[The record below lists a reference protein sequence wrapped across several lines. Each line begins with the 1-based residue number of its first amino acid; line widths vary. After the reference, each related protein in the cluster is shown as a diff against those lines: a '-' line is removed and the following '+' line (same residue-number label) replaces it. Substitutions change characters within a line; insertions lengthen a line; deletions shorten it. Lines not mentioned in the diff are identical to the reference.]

1 MCILNMRQLRIT
13 EVKRF
18 AQLAQSVSG
27 KPVALLR
34 SVCVLSPHSGRS
46 CCLIVV
52 IKLMEPKLVLFKCLL
67 KNIDILKPLPEIV
80 IQNVWGGTQT
90 WAFLKSSQVILI
102 NMQREKV
109 IAFHWALRCPSSP
122 SYSSPWQHKPGDRPW
137 YPHFVNHGMGRPW
150 HGELNGLDRAKTGM
164 QVFWLNLECTFEH
177 KTTASPLL
185 TK

>member
-13 EVKRF
+13 EVKWF

-34 SVCVLSPHSGRS
+34 AVCVLSPHSGRS
-46 CCLIVV
+46 CCLTVV

-102 NMQREKV
+102 NMQGRKS
-109 IAFHWALRCPSSP
+109 LPSTGHCAVLLHRPTHPHGNTSLETG
-122 SYSSPWQHKPGDRPW
+122 PGILISLTVAW
-137 YPHFVNHGMGRPW
+137 EGHGMEKWMDWTGPKLERRSSGSTSSVLLNIRP
-150 HGELNGLDRAKTGM
+150 L
-164 QVFWLNLECTFEH
+164 
-177 KTTASPLL
+177 PLFF
-185 TK
+185 